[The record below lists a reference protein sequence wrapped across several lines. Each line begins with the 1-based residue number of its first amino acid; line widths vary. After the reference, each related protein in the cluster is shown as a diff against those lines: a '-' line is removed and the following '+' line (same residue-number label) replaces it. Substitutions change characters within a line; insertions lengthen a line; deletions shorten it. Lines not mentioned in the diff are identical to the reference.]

1 MSSIASWAGS
11 GFAVITAGLCWLLLR
26 HLNHLPSGTH
36 PWLHRLVIIG
46 MYCAGVA
53 FVFTAAGQWVL
64 HLIQGVLGMAGA
76 STAPGSGLGWA
87 LVTLAALV
95 LAAAV
100 AVALIW
106 TPNAQYAYVALAAP
120 LILAL
125 APAGFAHHIF
135 DVTAAPA
142 QQLVA
147 GIATWAGG

>member
-1 MSSIASWAGS
+1 MSGIASWAGP

-26 HLNHLPSGTH
+26 HLNHLPPNTH
-36 PWLHRLVIIG
+36 PWLHRLVIAG

-53 FVFTAAGQWVL
+53 AVFTAGGQWL
-64 HLIQGVLGMAGA
+64 LNLCRGALGVAGA

-87 LVTLAALV
+87 LVTLGALALAATVFVALV
-95 LAAAV
+95 
-100 AVALIW
+100 W
-106 TPNAQYAYVALAAP
+106 TPSAQYAYVALAAP
-120 LILAL
+120 LVLAL